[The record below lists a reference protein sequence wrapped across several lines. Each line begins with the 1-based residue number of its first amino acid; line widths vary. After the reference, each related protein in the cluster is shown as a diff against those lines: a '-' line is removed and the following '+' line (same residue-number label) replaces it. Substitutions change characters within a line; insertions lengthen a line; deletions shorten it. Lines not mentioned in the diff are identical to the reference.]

1 MNILVEIMS
10 FSNFYIS
17 SWEFMSTSLCIPQ
30 QNTIYVLRGFVEKQ
44 SPEICKHTGGTL
56 VGF

>member
-1 MNILVEIMS
+1 
-10 FSNFYIS
+10 
-17 SWEFMSTSLCIPQ
+17 MSTSLCIPQ